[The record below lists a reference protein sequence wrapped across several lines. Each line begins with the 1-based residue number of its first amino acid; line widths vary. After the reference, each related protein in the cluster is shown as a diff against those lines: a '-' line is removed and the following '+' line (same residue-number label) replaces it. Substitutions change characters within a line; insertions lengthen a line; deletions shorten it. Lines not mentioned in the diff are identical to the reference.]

1 MGAWG
6 FRNFENDNAGDWVV
20 ELMSSPN
27 WDFIEKTI
35 LEYRNNNYND
45 FEEEILA
52 ATEVVAI
59 ARNNPPPDYN
69 EIDFNLEPVLKKLPK
84 LSDNKLILLSI
95 EAIEGIMKKSNLK
108 ERIEDVDALEEWN
121 EILFDLIER
130 IKK

>member
-35 LEYRNNNYND
+35 LKYRNNNFND

-59 ARNNPPPDYN
+59 TRNNPPPDYN
-69 EIDFNLEPVLKKLPK
+69 EVDFNLEPVIKKLPK

-121 EILFDLIER
+121 EILLDLIER